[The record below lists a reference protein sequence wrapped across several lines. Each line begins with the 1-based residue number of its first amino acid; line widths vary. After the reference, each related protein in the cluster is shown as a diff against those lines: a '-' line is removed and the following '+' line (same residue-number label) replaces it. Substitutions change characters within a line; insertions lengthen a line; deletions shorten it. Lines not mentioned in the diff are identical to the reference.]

1 MNSGWV
7 STVRSRLAGKD
18 WEHVLRPRL
27 YPQPVNEMVGN
38 VGSYSVGSAL
48 REAVV
53 PEAMNFFLQ
62 SPHFFTKLAD
72 VLLELFYVLPHFL
85 HLFLFLPYLLRTKR
99 SAGEK
104 QSGTDYGD
112 FPSGYLYSH
121 IIVWFV
127 FSERKLQMELLNKL
141 CHMIA
146 VHQPMMAGYGNGHHQ
161 SFSIT
166 EVLSGG
172 DFGNTVART
181 HIGGVLHVGE

>member
-1 MNSGWV
+1 
-7 STVRSRLAGKD
+7 
-18 WEHVLRPRL
+18 
-27 YPQPVNEMVGN
+27 MVGN
-38 VGSYSVGSAL
+38 VGSYGVGSAL

-146 VHQPMMAGYGNGHHQ
+146 VHQPK
-161 SFSIT
+161 F
-166 EVLSGG
+166 
-172 DFGNTVART
+172 
-181 HIGGVLHVGE
+181 